1 MGVLFGRYYELTL
14 YSSSS
19 SEYLKMTA
27 PVQIQFRVSYYPG
40 VGSIK
45 GTAEITIYGLNITS
59 MDQIISKYDRV
70 KLVAGYN
77 DGFDTIFDGNVFT
90 PSKGKFGA
98 EQYLLLYCSMLGQDE
113 TSARINKTW
122 GSGTRVCD
130 IVQELAA
137 RLGVS
142 YTFLPAINSPDNT
155 FWPSLGRVP
164 RLSAADPPYAV
175 LDDLARSYGF
185 VVYRLVDKVLLLPGT
200 AVGSG
205 TSHEISAETGMEG
218 SPIFTAGP
226 TVNVVTRMNTKILPG
241 DEIVVK
247 SRYSVVSVQGANMT
261 DQTNVTQ
268 TKSGK
273 YFASSIIHV
282 GDFYSDVW
290 STSIQG
296 YSRGVNWN
304 PITSG
309 DPNG

>member
-1 MGVLFGRYYELTL
+1 MGVLYGRYYELTL
-14 YSSSS
+14 YSTTS
-19 SEYLKMTA
+19 SEYLRMTA
-27 PVQIQFRVSYYPG
+27 PVQVQFRVSYYPG
-40 VGSIK
+40 MGSIK
-45 GTAEITIYGLNITS
+45 GTAEITIYGLNVTS

-77 DGFDTIFDGNVFT
+77 DNFDTIFDGNVFT
-90 PSKGKFGA
+90 PSKGKFGP
-98 EQYLLLYCSMLGQDE
+98 EQYLLLYCSMISEAE

-130 IVQELAA
+130 IVQEVTGE
-137 RLGVS
+137 LGVPF
-142 YTFLPAINSPDNT
+142 TFLPPIDSKDNN
-155 FWPSLGRVP
+155 FWPSLGRVSK
-164 RLSAADPPYAV
+164 LSAAAPPYAV
-175 LDDLARSYGF
+175 LDDLGQSFGF
-185 VVYRLVDKVLLLPGT
+185 IVYRLVNKVLLLPRSDTGT
-200 AVGSG
+200 GV
-205 TSHEISAETGMEG
+205 SHEISVDTGMEG

-247 SRYSVVSVQGANMT
+247 SRYSVVSAQGANFA
-261 DQTNVTQ
+261 DQTQVTQ

-273 YFASSIIHV
+273 YYASSIIHT

-296 YSRGVNWN
+296 YARGVDWN

-309 DPNG
+309 DDNG